1 MVRFGHVIYAIT
13 STRPD
18 AWRLYREATPIV
30 LTCEPM
36 PDDRQKIIDRA
47 NRMVVQSR
55 TLRRLADELLQESH
69 DLKASAKPDGHAAKA
84 LKSAKK
90 R

>member
-1 MVRFGHVIYAIT
+1 
-13 STRPD
+13 
-18 AWRLYREATPIV
+18 
-30 LTCEPM
+30 M

-55 TLRRLADELLQESH
+55 TLRRLADELLQESR
-69 DLKASAKPDGHAAKA
+69 DLKASANRDGHAAKA
-84 LKSAKK
+84 PKSAKK